1 MTADDQHR
9 QAVLTLSDGTTF
21 AGMSFGDLADADGEV
36 VFSTGMV
43 GYPESLTDPS
53 YRGQILVL
61 TYPLIG
67 NYGVPADVETDAFES
82 DRIQVRGLIVQEY
95 VPTFSH
101 RNASRSL
108 ADWLHVHKVPA
119 MTGVDTRALVTHLRE
134 RGAMLGRIHVSS
146 GGDDR
151 VVPSEMSDP
160 NVRNLVAEVSCT
172 VPQWHRTSHPAQGT
186 TPAVLLIDCGTKRG
200 IIRAFTT
207 RGIDVYCV
215 PWDHDV
221 TNDPTPVMGV
231 IISNGPGDPT
241 KVGATIER
249 LHALLDGHRPIL
261 GICLGAQLLA
271 LAAGARTYKLA
282 YGHRSQNQPCVE
294 VGTARCAITTQNHGY
309 AIDAGSLPADWRVW
323 FTNANDGT
331 VEGIRHT
338 TKPFRAVQFHPE
350 ARPGPE
356 DTSWIFDEFC
366 AEVCPV
372 VKL

>member
-1 MTADDQHR
+1 MTDAIRHHR
-9 QAVLTLSDGTTF
+9 ATLTLSDDMTF
-21 AGMSFGDLADADGEV
+21 SGMSFGAPVDTDGEV

-43 GYPESLTDPS
+43 GYPESLSDPS
-53 YRGQILVL
+53 YRGQILVF

-67 NYGVPADVETDAFES
+67 NYGVPPDTDTDAFES
-82 DRIQVRGLIVQEY
+82 DRIQVRGLIVQDY

-101 RNASRSL
+101 WSASRSL
-108 ADWLHVHKVPA
+108 ADWLRAHHVPA

-151 VVPSEMSDP
+151 VVPSDTSDP

-172 VPQWHRTSHPAQGT
+172 APQWHRTTVRAHGT
-186 TPAVLLIDCGTKRG
+186 TPAILLIDCGTKRG
-200 IIRAFTT
+200 IIRAFTA

-221 TNDPTPVMGV
+221 ANDPTPVMGV
-231 IISNGPGDPT
+231 IISNGPGDPAR
-241 KVGATIER
+241 VGATIER
-249 LHALLDGHRPIL
+249 LRALLDGNRPIL

-294 VGTARCAITTQNHGY
+294 VGTSRCAITTQNHGY

-331 VEGIRHT
+331 VEGIRHM

-356 DTSWIFDEFC
+356 DTSWVFDAFC
-366 AEVCPV
+366 AEICQRA
-372 VKL
+372 